1 MNHISAIITDIKT
14 SENISIVSFEANGN
28 PMKMMAL
35 GLAKPIE
42 VGSKVILG
50 VKASN
55 IAIAKEF
62 SGNLSI
68 SNHLHVNIAKINNGD
83 LLCAVFFR
91 FGEHL
96 LESIITRDSADAMGL
111 HVKENIIALIKSS
124 ELSIIEVVQ

>member
-1 MNHISAIITDIKT
+1 MNHISATITDIKQ
-14 SENISIVSFEANGN
+14 SENLSIVSFEANDQ

-35 GLAKPIE
+35 GLSMPVDI
-42 VGSKVILG
+42 GSKVRLS

-68 SNHLHVNIAKINNGD
+68 SNRLHVSIEKINYGE

-91 FGEHL
+91 FGAHL
-96 LESIITRDSADAMGL
+96 LESIITRDSADAMDL
-111 HVKENIIALIKSS
+111 HINDSIIALIKSS
-124 ELSIIEVVQ
+124 ELSIIEVQA